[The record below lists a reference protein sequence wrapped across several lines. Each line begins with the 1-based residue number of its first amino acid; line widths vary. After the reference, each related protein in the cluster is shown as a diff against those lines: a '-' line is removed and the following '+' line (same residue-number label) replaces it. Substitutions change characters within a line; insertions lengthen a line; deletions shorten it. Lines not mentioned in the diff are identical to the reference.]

1 MTHKNYVQNLAATHL
16 SFEHFMHFMVYKSID
31 HRKLQSICLI
41 NDWFTGSGSLFFCQ
55 QDLKKSVQTAVT

>member
-16 SFEHFMHFMVYKSID
+16 SFEHFMHHFIVYRSID

-41 NDWFTGSGSLFFCQ
+41 QMIGLQ
-55 QDLKKSVQTAVT
+55 VVAVYFSASKT